1 MTNNNLSIASLLR
14 DDKSKMA
21 TLIACGASAVALIYY
36 NREVRNQI
44 ANIFMVRFL
53 LLLFVAVVFRWS
65 SFIIIIIISLM
76 MMMMVMTMPL
86 LVCERK
92 TTRLIFRECW
102 YCARWTTRVVT
113 RERGRWR
120 VDKPEKRDWIFGSK
134 FSLAAVIISSFHLHR
149 RGFFFLVLM
158 WLSLVRSHKTR
169 EVDAYALFIMH
180 AFVFLFTDRP
190 YFSPFTIKKNLIGRC
205 GGHLWT
211 RRLIWQHEQRGE

>member
-1 MTNNNLSIASLLR
+1 MTNNNLIASLLR

-76 MMMMVMTMPL
+76 MMMMMVMTMPL

-92 TTRLIFRECW
+92 TTRLIFCEC
-102 YCARWTTRVVT
+102 
-113 RERGRWR
+113 
-120 VDKPEKRDWIFGSK
+120 
-134 FSLAAVIISSFHLHR
+134 
-149 RGFFFLVLM
+149 
-158 WLSLVRSHKTR
+158 
-169 EVDAYALFIMH
+169 
-180 AFVFLFTDRP
+180 
-190 YFSPFTIKKNLIGRC
+190 
-205 GGHLWT
+205 
-211 RRLIWQHEQRGE
+211 

>member
-53 LLLFVAVVFRWS
+53 LLLFVVAVVFRWS
-65 SFIIIIIISLM
+65 SFIIIIIIISLM

-92 TTRLIFRECW
+92 TTRLIFREC
-102 YCARWTTRVVT
+102 
-113 RERGRWR
+113 
-120 VDKPEKRDWIFGSK
+120 
-134 FSLAAVIISSFHLHR
+134 
-149 RGFFFLVLM
+149 
-158 WLSLVRSHKTR
+158 
-169 EVDAYALFIMH
+169 
-180 AFVFLFTDRP
+180 
-190 YFSPFTIKKNLIGRC
+190 
-205 GGHLWT
+205 
-211 RRLIWQHEQRGE
+211 

>member
-1 MTNNNLSIASLLR
+1 MTNNNLIASLLR

-65 SFIIIIIISLM
+65 SFIIIIIIIIISLM

-92 TTRLIFRECW
+92 TTRLIFREC
-102 YCARWTTRVVT
+102 
-113 RERGRWR
+113 
-120 VDKPEKRDWIFGSK
+120 
-134 FSLAAVIISSFHLHR
+134 
-149 RGFFFLVLM
+149 
-158 WLSLVRSHKTR
+158 
-169 EVDAYALFIMH
+169 
-180 AFVFLFTDRP
+180 
-190 YFSPFTIKKNLIGRC
+190 
-205 GGHLWT
+205 
-211 RRLIWQHEQRGE
+211 

>member
-65 SFIIIIIISLM
+65 SFIIIIIIISLM

-86 LVCERK
+86 LVCERE
-92 TTRLIFRECW
+92 TTRLIFREC
-102 YCARWTTRVVT
+102 
-113 RERGRWR
+113 
-120 VDKPEKRDWIFGSK
+120 
-134 FSLAAVIISSFHLHR
+134 
-149 RGFFFLVLM
+149 
-158 WLSLVRSHKTR
+158 
-169 EVDAYALFIMH
+169 
-180 AFVFLFTDRP
+180 
-190 YFSPFTIKKNLIGRC
+190 
-205 GGHLWT
+205 
-211 RRLIWQHEQRGE
+211 

>member
-1 MTNNNLSIASLLR
+1 MTNNKLSIASLLR

-53 LLLFVAVVFRWS
+53 FFSVAVVSSVFRWS

-92 TTRLIFRECW
+92 TTRLIFREC
-102 YCARWTTRVVT
+102 
-113 RERGRWR
+113 
-120 VDKPEKRDWIFGSK
+120 
-134 FSLAAVIISSFHLHR
+134 
-149 RGFFFLVLM
+149 
-158 WLSLVRSHKTR
+158 
-169 EVDAYALFIMH
+169 
-180 AFVFLFTDRP
+180 
-190 YFSPFTIKKNLIGRC
+190 
-205 GGHLWT
+205 
-211 RRLIWQHEQRGE
+211 

>member
-53 LLLFVAVVFRWS
+53 LLLFVVAVVFRWS
-65 SFIIIIIISLM
+65 SFIIIIIIISLM

-92 TTRLIFRECW
+92 TTRLIFCEC
-102 YCARWTTRVVT
+102 
-113 RERGRWR
+113 
-120 VDKPEKRDWIFGSK
+120 
-134 FSLAAVIISSFHLHR
+134 
-149 RGFFFLVLM
+149 
-158 WLSLVRSHKTR
+158 
-169 EVDAYALFIMH
+169 
-180 AFVFLFTDRP
+180 
-190 YFSPFTIKKNLIGRC
+190 
-205 GGHLWT
+205 
-211 RRLIWQHEQRGE
+211 

>member
-53 LLLFVAVVFRWS
+53 LLLFVVAVVFRWS

-86 LVCERK
+86 LACERK
-92 TTRLIFRECW
+92 TRTRLIFCEC
-102 YCARWTTRVVT
+102 
-113 RERGRWR
+113 
-120 VDKPEKRDWIFGSK
+120 
-134 FSLAAVIISSFHLHR
+134 
-149 RGFFFLVLM
+149 
-158 WLSLVRSHKTR
+158 
-169 EVDAYALFIMH
+169 
-180 AFVFLFTDRP
+180 
-190 YFSPFTIKKNLIGRC
+190 
-205 GGHLWT
+205 
-211 RRLIWQHEQRGE
+211 

>member
-53 LLLFVAVVFRWS
+53 LLLFVVAVVFRWS
-65 SFIIIIIISLM
+65 SFIIIIISLM

-86 LVCERK
+86 LACERK
-92 TTRLIFRECW
+92 TTRLIFCECW
-102 YCARWTTRVVT
+102 YYARWTTRVVA

-134 FSLAAVIISSFHLHR
+134 FSLAAVIISSFHLHQR
-149 RGFFFLVLM
+149 EASFFRF
-158 WLSLVRSHKTR
+158 
-169 EVDAYALFIMH
+169 
-180 AFVFLFTDRP
+180 
-190 YFSPFTIKKNLIGRC
+190 
-205 GGHLWT
+205 
-211 RRLIWQHEQRGE
+211 

>member
-1 MTNNNLSIASLLR
+1 MTNNNLIASLLR

-65 SFIIIIIISLM
+65 SFIIIIIIISLM

-92 TTRLIFRECW
+92 TTRLIFREC
-102 YCARWTTRVVT
+102 
-113 RERGRWR
+113 
-120 VDKPEKRDWIFGSK
+120 
-134 FSLAAVIISSFHLHR
+134 
-149 RGFFFLVLM
+149 
-158 WLSLVRSHKTR
+158 
-169 EVDAYALFIMH
+169 
-180 AFVFLFTDRP
+180 
-190 YFSPFTIKKNLIGRC
+190 
-205 GGHLWT
+205 
-211 RRLIWQHEQRGE
+211 

>member
-1 MTNNNLSIASLLR
+1 MTNNNLIASLLR

-65 SFIIIIIISLM
+65 SFIIIIISLM

-92 TTRLIFRECW
+92 TTRLIFREC
-102 YCARWTTRVVT
+102 
-113 RERGRWR
+113 
-120 VDKPEKRDWIFGSK
+120 
-134 FSLAAVIISSFHLHR
+134 
-149 RGFFFLVLM
+149 
-158 WLSLVRSHKTR
+158 
-169 EVDAYALFIMH
+169 
-180 AFVFLFTDRP
+180 
-190 YFSPFTIKKNLIGRC
+190 
-205 GGHLWT
+205 
-211 RRLIWQHEQRGE
+211 

>member
-53 LLLFVAVVFRWS
+53 LLLFVVAVVFRWS
-65 SFIIIIIISLM
+65 SFIIIIIIIIISLM

-92 TTRLIFRECW
+92 TTRVLSFASVDI
-102 YCARWTTRVVT
+102 TRDGRRVLS
-113 RERGRWR
+113 REREEDG
-120 VDKPEKRDWIFGSK
+120 EWINLKSAIGFLGPN
-134 FSLAAVIISSFHLHR
+134 SLSPPSSFHHLHLHR

-158 WLSLVRSHKTR
+158 
-169 EVDAYALFIMH
+169 
-180 AFVFLFTDRP
+180 
-190 YFSPFTIKKNLIGRC
+190 
-205 GGHLWT
+205 
-211 RRLIWQHEQRGE
+211 

>member
-1 MTNNNLSIASLLR
+1 MTNNNLIASLLR

-21 TLIACGASAVALIYY
+21 ALIACGASAVALIYY

-53 LLLFVAVVFRWS
+53 LLLFVVAVVFRWS
-65 SFIIIIIISLM
+65 SFIIIIIIISLMM

-86 LVCERK
+86 LACERE

-102 YCARWTTRVVT
+102 YCARWTTRVVA

-134 FSLAAVIISSFHLHR
+134 FSLAAVIISSSSSSSERLLFSGFDVTLSRLFLQNAR
-149 RGFFFLVLM
+149 RRACSVHNACVCVLIY
-158 WLSLVRSHKTR
+158 WPT
-169 EVDAYALFIMH
+169 
-180 AFVFLFTDRP
+180 VFLSFYEWKT
-190 YFSPFTIKKNLIGRC
+190 
-205 GGHLWT
+205 
-211 RRLIWQHEQRGE
+211 

>member
-1 MTNNNLSIASLLR
+1 MTNNNLIASLLR

-65 SFIIIIIISLM
+65 SFIIIIIIIIIISLMM

-92 TTRLIFRECW
+92 TTRLIFCEC
-102 YCARWTTRVVT
+102 
-113 RERGRWR
+113 
-120 VDKPEKRDWIFGSK
+120 
-134 FSLAAVIISSFHLHR
+134 
-149 RGFFFLVLM
+149 
-158 WLSLVRSHKTR
+158 
-169 EVDAYALFIMH
+169 
-180 AFVFLFTDRP
+180 
-190 YFSPFTIKKNLIGRC
+190 
-205 GGHLWT
+205 
-211 RRLIWQHEQRGE
+211 

>member
-1 MTNNNLSIASLLR
+1 MTNNNLIASLLR

-53 LLLFVAVVFRWS
+53 LLLFVVAVVFRWS

-86 LVCERK
+86 LVCEREK
-92 TTRLIFRECW
+92 RRVVSFASVDDVREMDNVC
-102 YCARWTTRVVT
+102 VT

-149 RGFFFLVLM
+149 RGFFFPVLM
-158 WLSLVRSHKTR
+158 
-169 EVDAYALFIMH
+169 
-180 AFVFLFTDRP
+180 
-190 YFSPFTIKKNLIGRC
+190 
-205 GGHLWT
+205 
-211 RRLIWQHEQRGE
+211 